1 MGRYIYDPDNLKYEQ
16 IDKNLKS
23 RVLRIL
29 TWVASSMVIGL
40 VIVVIYSLFFDTPRE
55 RELRQENISLSEDYQ
70 FLNEKYT
77 RIDTVLSELQNID
90 KSIYR
95 TIFETEPLAD
105 RKETE
110 TGPVNYYKLIR
121 QTNRNI
127 VDETKNGLD
136 EVFAEVRLNSGEYI
150 YLEENSS
157 RKAEILTSIPA
168 IQPIKNNDLSRL
180 ASGYGNRLHPFYKIV
195 KFHEGM
201 DFTAPTGTEVY
212 ATADGVIKEIDRTR
226 RGKGNTIV
234 IDHGNGYETMYSH
247 LDGFNVRQGSTV
259 KRGEVIGTV
268 GNTGL
273 SVAPHLH
280 YEVHLN
286 GESVN
291 PVNYF
296 FLELSPGQY
305 DKIIEISVKSGQS
318 FD

>member
-23 RVLRIL
+23 RILRIL
-29 TWVASSMVIGL
+29 TWLGSSMVIGL
-40 VIVVIYSLFFDTPRE
+40 LIIVIYSFFFDTPRE
-55 RELRQENISLSEDYQ
+55 RELRQENTSLSEDYR

-77 RIDTVLSELQNID
+77 RIDTVLKELENID
-90 KSIYR
+90 ENIYR
-95 TIFETEPLAD
+95 TIFETEPLEGS
-105 RKETE
+105 KETE
-110 TGPVNYYKLIR
+110 TGSANYYQLVS
-121 QTNRNI
+121 QNNRTI
-127 VDETKNGLD
+127 VVETKNSLD
-136 EVFAEVRLNSGEYI
+136 EIFSEVRLKSGEYI
-150 YLEENSS
+150 YLEENFS
-157 RKAEILTSIPA
+157 RKAEILTFIPA
-168 IQPIKNNDLSRL
+168 IQPIKNSDLSRL

-195 KFHEGM
+195 KFHEGI

-212 ATADGVIKEIDRTR
+212 ATADGLVKEIDRTR

-234 IDHGNGYETMYSH
+234 IDHGNGYESIYSH
-247 LDGFNVRQGSTV
+247 LDGFNVRQGKAV

-296 FLELSPGQY
+296 FLELSPEQY
-305 DKIIEISVKSGQS
+305 NKMIEISVKSGQS